1 MRFSDNAMCAI
12 LLCSYLGIRSD
23 DAIKPFS
30 LGEWNDFLD
39 KIIEMKEEPC
49 AILRKD
55 FDIANQMK
63 YTDAYAERIR
73 NLVSRGAGVAFE
85 LDDLEKKGIQV
96 ITLFDADYP
105 ILLRRKLKK
114 KMPPVLFYTGDIRLS
129 KKVGIAVVGSRNV
142 NQEGIE
148 FTKKLV
154 EKAAGE
160 KLVIYSGGAKGVDT
174 ISEMTAINAG
184 SAVVSFVADSLLTKI
199 KKKEV
204 LDNIMAGRLLL
215 ISDVKPDAGFSAARA
230 MNRNKY
236 IYASSYG
243 AFVVSSDYNK
253 GGTWGGATEAMRNG
267 LSKTFVWD
275 HKEYL
280 GNQKLIEK
288 GAIPYELSSEKIYT
302 VITKD
307 EKRFDQL
314 NLFNL
319 SQTDIDAERKREDN
333 TIISEN
339 RESKDLYDIV
349 KVYIKDHMNKGMS
362 IEEASLEFNVA
373 KGQMAVWLK
382 RLCKE
387 NLIKC
392 DEGIYSK
399 I

>member
-1 MRFSDNAMCAI
+1 
-12 LLCSYLGIRSD
+12 
-23 DAIKPFS
+23 
-30 LGEWNDFLD
+30 
-39 KIIEMKEEPC
+39 
-49 AILRKD
+49 
-55 FDIANQMK
+55 
-63 YTDAYAERIR
+63 
-73 NLVSRGAGVAFE
+73 
-85 LDDLEKKGIQV
+85 
-96 ITLFDADYP
+96 
-105 ILLRRKLKK
+105 
-114 KMPPVLFYTGDIRLS
+114 
-129 KKVGIAVVGSRNV
+129 
-142 NQEGIE
+142 
-148 FTKKLV
+148 
-154 EKAAGE
+154 
-160 KLVIYSGGAKGVDT
+160 
-174 ISEMTAINAG
+174 
-184 SAVVSFVADSLLTKI
+184 
-199 KKKEV
+199 
-204 LDNIMAGRLLL
+204 
-215 ISDVKPDAGFSAARA
+215 
-230 MNRNKY
+230 
-236 IYASSYG
+236 
-243 AFVVSSDYNK
+243 
-253 GGTWGGATEAMRNG
+253 MRNG

-288 GAIPYELSSEKIYT
+288 GAIPYELSNERIYT
-302 VITKD
+302 VITKE

-373 KGQMAVWLK
+373 KGQMAMWLK